1 MTLRALAANDERIV
15 EYFRSVS
22 EGKKIPKRITPIEF
36 VTPVGT
42 EIDYKQFE
50 DDLKLKV
57 WGRLAKLSWRPFEG
71 AREFTRSLNFKIIYQ
86 WREYAKS
93 KSKPEDI
100 PACPNQIYLAKGWI
114 SFPDWLGYKSKNYI
128 HNKTPFYTANKYALK
143 SGIKTQLQWQKAY
156 DRGELPEGLPKN
168 PHQAYIDEG
177 FTTWFDFLGTESPDD
192 FMNKGLNLLKEYAKK
207 NKHCNPYEE
216 KVYKGFNLWYFV
228 LNVRKSYKQNLIFES
243 TGTYDPKKGRPLT
256 DEEVARLNQ
265 ITYWS
270 WKSKGEQEW
279 INAFEEILNIQKTN
293 GLNFLKIP
301 TDLRLSSGMKAQR
314 WISRQRTNKRTGR
327 GNLNDERISLLETKL
342 EGWSWDPQED
352 ISINNYKDIAQYFE
366 KEKPESITQ
375 KLVYKGKKIGTT
387 VSKVRQNY
395 KANKLSGELIEKYN
409 LLKNWTWDASGAI
422 PSNRLIGS
430 YNQARKKAIHFGLKT
445 SLEYRAFIKELN
457 STMDS
462 FQKRLPFNPADYYK
476 DKGWKG
482 WDHFLGK
489 TK

>member
-1 MTLRALAANDERIV
+1 M
-15 EYFRSVS
+15 
-22 EGKKIPKRITPIEF
+22 
-36 VTPVGT
+36 
-42 EIDYKQFE
+42 
-50 DDLKLKV
+50 
-57 WGRLAKLSWRPFEG
+57 AK
-71 AREFTRSLNFKIIYQ
+71 
-86 WREYAKS
+86 
-93 KSKPEDI
+93 
-100 PACPNQIYLAKGWI
+100 
-114 SFPDWLGYKSKNYI
+114 
-128 HNKTPFYTANKYALK
+128 
-143 SGIKTQLQWQKAY
+143 
-156 DRGELPEGLPKN
+156 
-168 PHQAYIDEG
+168 
-177 FTTWFDFLGTESPDD
+177 
-192 FMNKGLNLLKEYAKK
+192 
-207 NKHCNPYEE
+207 
-216 KVYKGFNLWYFV
+216 
-228 LNVRKSYKQNLIFES
+228 
-243 TGTYDPKKGRPLT
+243 
-256 DEEVARLNQ
+256 
-265 ITYWS
+265 
-270 WKSKGEQEW
+270 
-279 INAFEEILNIQKTN
+279 
-293 GLNFLKIP
+293 
-301 TDLRLSSGMKAQR
+301 
-314 WISRQRTNKRTGR
+314 TNKRTGR